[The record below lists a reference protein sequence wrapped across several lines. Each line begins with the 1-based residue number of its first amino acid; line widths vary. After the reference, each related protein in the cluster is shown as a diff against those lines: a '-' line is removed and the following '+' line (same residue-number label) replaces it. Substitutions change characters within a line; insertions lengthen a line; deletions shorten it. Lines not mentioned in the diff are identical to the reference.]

1 MQEKNFRTMRR
12 VGGYNI
18 VIGIIAIISG
28 IVCGI
33 LTIINGAKLLKSKS
47 DMLF

>member
-1 MQEKNFRTMRR
+1 MQEKSYKTMKR

-18 VIGIIAIISG
+18 ALGVIAIISG

-33 LTIINGAKLLKSKS
+33 LMIVNGAKLLKNKT

>member
-1 MQEKNFRTMRR
+1 MQEKSYKTMKR

-18 VIGIIAIISG
+18 AVGVIAIASG
-28 IVCGI
+28 VICGI
-33 LTIINGAKLLKSKS
+33 LMIINGARLLKNKS

>member
-1 MQEKNFRTMRR
+1 MQEKSYKTMKK

-18 VIGIIAIISG
+18 AIGIIIMVAG

-33 LTIINGAKLLKSKS
+33 LTIVNGGKLLKHKS

>member
-1 MQEKNFRTMRR
+1 MQEKSYKTMKK

-18 VIGIIAIISG
+18 AIGIITLITG

-33 LTIINGAKLLKSKS
+33 LMIVNGGKLLKNKS